1 MSNKWL
7 LALQEVYVEFFIW
20 ALLTNKQGLVDFFW
34 TRCSQPL
41 LMAIIAAA
49 ISSRYGASQQLE
61 DLFIMKEPYLAPWP
75 SDFYSYFVELAS

>member
-61 DLFIMKEPYLAPWP
+61 DLFIMKEAWLAPW
-75 SDFYSYFVELAS
+75 STDFFL